1 MEDYQ
6 KIYDPKLERDAL
18 LLCFEELLIK
28 NGYLISLCN
37 EEGSVKGF
45 ADLTVKRNGKP
56 FSIHVNIRNISN
68 ACLPYDPSVMRRQ
81 VAALDVGLLPQ
92 NKDGEVTVLLGVCE
106 IDEKKVFAI
115 WNAFYFV
122 GHKTNRSCYV
132 SANDLLKA
140 SESGLSIS
148 SYSDTPVY
156 VATTER
162 FAEALDK
169 FIEVNCI

>member
-1 MEDYQ
+1 MGKDDKNSIGWRIASRRQ
-6 KIYDPKLERDAL
+6 
-18 LLCFEELLIK
+18 ELHFTQAQLAEK
-28 NGYLISLCN
+28 TG
-37 EEGSVKGF
+37 V
-45 ADLTVKRNGKP
+45 
-56 FSIHVNIRNISN
+56 SIPTISN
-68 ACLPYDPSVMRRQ
+68 IESNKRIPSVSSLMRRQ

-132 SANDLLKA
+132 SAKDLLEA
-140 SESGLSIS
+140 SESGLAIS

-156 VATTER
+156 VSTTER